1 MVNNLFLEVS
11 VLFIF
16 LVELFREND
25 YVNEFVLIISAIFL
39 ILFIL
44 LSLLEH
50 LKLFYSNLRLI
61 FLILIILIVHGS
73 FLNEAIL
80 TRMKATNDFK
90 VHDGVI
96 ITEAAYSAFI
106 SGYNP
111 YSISYREVLEKGK
124 YFNFNL
130 PSYAEFSYPYSPMM
144 FIVNIPVFAFSSN
157 VVGFI
162 DMRITLV
169 IFFFLSALVG
179 LLMIREKILF
189 LILFLLNP
197 LFVPLLY
204 YGANEV
210 ILLFFFLLQ
219 VYFLYRKKVSLAT
232 GALAFATGTKLLILP
247 LVPLYFLYIFMLKPK
262 NSKVRFLFKQLLI
275 FTLINLTV
283 YLPFFVWNS
292 SDLLNDLIFPWVGK
306 GDLSHP
312 IAGFLG
318 LPQILSRMG
327 FISASSSFPFF
338 IFIPLI
344 EVFFLIF
351 AFYAFKSSLKLS
363 TLCVFSAINLIL
375 IFAFSRLLQVYY
387 IAFLSQ
393 ILVFAGFVDYRKNK

>member
-1 MVNNLFLEVS
+1 MNKKLLEVS
-11 VLFIF
+11 TLFIF
-16 LVELFREND
+16 LVELFRQNG

-39 ILFIL
+39 ILFVL
-44 LSLLEH
+44 LSLFEH
-50 LKLFYSNLRLI
+50 LKLFRSKLRFI
-61 FLILIILIVHGS
+61 FLILIILVVHGS
-73 FLNEAIL
+73 FLSEAIL
-80 TRMKATNDFK
+80 TRMNATNDFK

-106 SGYNP
+106 NGYNP

-144 FIVNIPVFAFSSN
+144 FIVNIPIFSFSSS
-157 VVGFI
+157 VAGFI
-162 DMRITLV
+162 DMRLTLA

-210 ILLFFFLLQ
+210 ILLFFSLLQ
-219 VYFLYRKKVSLAT
+219 VYFIYRKKVSLAT
-232 GALAFATGTKLLILP
+232 GALALATGTKLLILP
-247 LVPLYFLYIFMLKPK
+247 LLPLYFIYIFFLKPK
-262 NSKVRFLFKQLLI
+262 SIRFGFLFKQLLV
-275 FTLINLTV
+275 FSLINLAI

-338 IFIPLI
+338 LFIPLI
-344 EVFFLIF
+344 EVCFLIF

-387 IAFLSQ
+387 VAFLSQ
-393 ILVFAGFVDYRKNK
+393 ILVFASFLGYGKRR